1 MKKILSMLLVCA
13 LMLASVFCLA
23 ACGEEPA
30 PGGEGGDTTPT
41 TTTTPTTAAPA
52 SPFPAALTNVEA
64 LEISGLNLEYVGFA
78 LAGGMIDG
86 VEMEEADVQS
96 VLDACGGQFNF
107 FFMGAGE
114 CTLVNGADG
123 IPGTYTV
130 VADGYF
136 IDAHFEGYDYYGA
149 FTMVEGNLV
158 LILVN
163 KTDSEKAFYMS
174 YIDEH

>member
-1 MKKILSMLLVCA
+1 MQKTQC
-13 LMLASVFCLA
+13 
-23 ACGEEPA
+23 
-30 PGGEGGDTTPT
+30 
-41 TTTTPTTAAPA
+41 
-52 SPFPAALTNVEA
+52 
-64 LEISGLNLEYVGFA
+64 
-78 LAGGMIDG
+78 
-86 VEMEEADVQS
+86 
-96 VLDACGGQFNF
+96 
-107 FFMGAGE
+107 AGE